1 MAKNYSK
8 KNIIKKYIEKIK
20 VNLKRENI
28 QKGGEL
34 GFKKYF

>member
-20 VNLKRENI
+20 ANLKRENT
-28 QKGGEL
+28 KEGSEL